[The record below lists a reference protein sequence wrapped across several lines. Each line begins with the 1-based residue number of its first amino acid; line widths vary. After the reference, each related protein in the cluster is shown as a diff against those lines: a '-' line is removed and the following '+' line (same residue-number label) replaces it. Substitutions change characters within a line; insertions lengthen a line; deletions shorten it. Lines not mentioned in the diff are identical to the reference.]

1 MQDAFVWVLV
11 VVLAGAVI
19 AAAWAGI
26 ASRTPYDQIG
36 RGGLFEEEPGRR
48 PSGSAG
54 AAVAAA
60 EREAEIRQMLE
71 ARSARRVAKG
81 GPPLDVDAELAAL
94 LSERPIADPG
104 LVAEVR
110 QLVEARNARR
120 ARAGKP
126 PLDVEAEIARQLRD
140 LT

>member
-26 ASRTPYDQIG
+26 ASRAPYDQIG
-36 RGGLFEEEPGRR
+36 RGGLFEEDPRAR
-48 PSGSAG
+48 PDVASAAG
-54 AAVAAA
+54 AA
-60 EREAEIRQMLE
+60 EREEEIRQMLQ
-71 ARSARRVAKG
+71 ARSARRVARG
-81 GPPLDVDAELAAL
+81 GAPLDVDAELAAL
-94 LSERPIADPG
+94 LAQARPVVADPS
-104 LVAEVR
+104 LIAEVR

-120 ARAGKP
+120 VRAGKE
-126 PLDVEAEIARQLRD
+126 PLDVDEEVARQLRE